1 MTGFVERGCTA
12 FFAFASVATGSA
24 GIRQLATDECAINMQ
39 TVSAFSPDT
48 EPRQVKRSVKHGG
61 MGDKRISMGDK
72 AIAMGVKHIF
82 FRKSVFLR
90 TEKKIRSAGRY
101 LMR

>member
-1 MTGFVERGCTA
+1 
-12 FFAFASVATGSA
+12 
-24 GIRQLATDECAINMQ
+24 
-39 TVSAFSPDT
+39 
-48 EPRQVKRSVKHGG
+48 

-90 TEKKIRSAGRY
+90 TEKKNGQQGGI
-101 LMR
+101 